1 MHAFVYLFVCF
12 VVIIIIIIIIIIIY
26 VYVFSKCTGLSEKRV
41 RFPQGL
47 RLVLYLYF
55 RICYFLYC

>member
-1 MHAFVYLFVCF
+1 MHVFVYLFVLLLLLLLLLLLSLLF
-12 VVIIIIIIIIIIIY
+12 M
-26 VYVFSKCTGLSEKRV
+26 FKCTGLSEKRV